1 MESRITASRLA
12 AGQRH
17 VVSPRAG
24 NRPHTHGSQKSATV
38 GLITPGGDSPW
49 CDDRPGGAAYRE
61 IVHLRLGGAA
71 LARAGR
77 AVVSAWHPLT
87 QVAVGADPVPAWQWR
102 SPWQRR
108 AVVGGLAAGTAAAVT
123 GSVMYVTFS
132 AAATKMFGLA
142 GKARGKI
149 APPQA
154 SKDQML
160 NDLGQNSAHHAQWGL
175 IGFLNLTSNWAI
187 VLLIIVSLVGVAPL
201 PLAVRRPLLG
211 WRIGWLAL
219 AVMPWMGIESQQEP
233 GTIPAD
239 WPWNPV
245 QVAVLVVVFA
255 VAGVR
260 HSRGVLWWMWALTL
274 LPWWVQAARPD
285 PGPVV
290 LAVGTILFTAV
301 ALAADAFGGRYRA
314 RLELAEAAE
323 RVEAEAG
330 RRAVLE
336 ERARIAREMHDV
348 VAHHRSLIA
357 VRAEAAP
364 YRLDRLAVD
373 ARAEFGELGGT
384 AREALTEMRRLL
396 GVLRAGEAA
405 EQGPQPGLGDL
416 PGLVAAARGAGLA
429 VRMSRRG
436 PLDGVPAAVGVCA
449 YRIVQE
455 SLSNAGRHAPGA
467 AISVTVDVEPA
478 SVRLKICNA
487 PPVATLNG
495 ATARTP
501 AVDDHRHGHGLA
513 GMRERVTLLGGTFSA
528 GPASG
533 GGFEVAAE
541 LPTGERP

>member
-1 MESRITASRLA
+1 VRLK
-12 AGQRH
+12 
-17 VVSPRAG
+17 P
-24 NRPHTHGSQKSATV
+24 
-38 GLITPGGDSPW
+38 
-49 CDDRPGGAAYRE
+49 
-61 IVHLRLGGAA
+61 GGAA

-77 AVVSAWHPLT
+77 AVVPAWHPLT
-87 QVAVGADPVPAWQWR
+87 QVVVGADPVPAWQWR

-108 AVVGGLAAGTAAAVT
+108 AAVWGLAAGTVAAVT
-123 GSVMYVTFS
+123 VSVVYVTFS
-132 AAATKMFGLA
+132 AAGTKTFGLA
-142 GKARGKI
+142 GKAGGKI
-149 APPQA
+149 APPQTP
-154 SKDQML
+154 KGQIL
-160 NDLGQNSAHHAQWGL
+160 NDLGQNSAHHAQGGL
-175 IGFLNLTSNWAI
+175 IGFLNLPSNWAI

-211 WRIGWLAL
+211 WRIGWPAL

-255 VAGVR
+255 VTGTR

-274 LPWWVQAARPD
+274 LPWWLQAARTA
-285 PGPVV
+285 PGPAVLVAGTVV
-290 LAVGTILFTAV
+290 FTAV

-314 RLELAEAAE
+314 RLKLAEVAE
-323 RVEAEAG
+323 RAEVEAG

-348 VAHHRSLIA
+348 VAHHLSLIA

-364 YRLDRLAVD
+364 YRLDRLAGD

-396 GVLRAGEAA
+396 GVLRTGEAA
-405 EQGPQPGLGDL
+405 EQAPQPGLGDL
-416 PGLVAAARGAGLA
+416 PGLVDAARGAGLA
-429 VRMSRRG
+429 VELSRRG
-436 PLDGVPAAVGVCA
+436 PLDGLPAPVGVCA

-478 SVRLKICNA
+478 AVRLKIGNG
-487 PPVATLNG
+487 PPGAVRNG
-495 ATARTP
+495 AGAGAHVP
-501 AVDDHRHGHGLA
+501 AASGHGLA

-528 GPASG
+528 GPAPG

>member
-1 MESRITASRLA
+1 M
-12 AGQRH
+12 
-17 VVSPRAG
+17 
-24 NRPHTHGSQKSATV
+24 
-38 GLITPGGDSPW
+38 
-49 CDDRPGGAAYRE
+49 
-61 IVHLRLGGAA
+61 HLNPGGAA

-77 AVVSAWHPLT
+77 AAVPAGHPLA
-87 QVAVGADPVPAWQWR
+87 QVVAGADPVPAWQWR

-108 AVVGGLAAGTAAAVT
+108 AAVWGLAVGTAAAVT
-123 GSVMYVTFS
+123 VSVVNVTFS
-132 AAATKMFGLA
+132 AAGTKALGLA
-142 GKARGKI
+142 GKTGGKI
-149 APPQA
+149 APPQTP
-154 SKDQML
+154 KNQIL
-160 NDLGQNSAHHAQWGL
+160 NDLGQNSAHHAQGGL
-175 IGFLNLTSNWAI
+175 IGFLNLPSNWAM

-201 PLAVRRPLLG
+201 PLAVGRPLLG

-274 LPWWVQAARPD
+274 LPWWLQAARTV
-285 PGPVV
+285 PGLTV
-290 LAVGTILFTAV
+290 LAVGTVVFTAV

-314 RLELAEAAE
+314 RLELAEVAE
-323 RVEAEAG
+323 RAEVEAG

-348 VAHHRSLIA
+348 VAHHLSLIA

-364 YRLDRLAVD
+364 YRLQLAGD

-396 GVLRAGEAA
+396 GVLRTGEAA
-405 EQGPQPGLGDL
+405 ERDPQPRLGDL

-429 VRMSRRG
+429 VEMSRRG
-436 PLDGVPAAVGVCA
+436 PLDGLPAPVGVCA

-455 SLSNAGRHAPGA
+455 SLSNAGRHAPGST
-467 AISVTVDVEPA
+467 ISVTVDVEPA
-478 SVRLKICNA
+478 AVRLKIRNG
-487 PPVATLNG
+487 PPDAARNG
-495 ATARTP
+495 AGAHGP
-501 AVDDHRHGHGLA
+501 APSGHRRGHGLA
-513 GMRERVTLLGGTFSA
+513 GMRERVTLLRGTFSA
-528 GPASG
+528 GPAPG

>member
-1 MESRITASRLA
+1 VHL
-12 AGQRH
+12 
-17 VVSPRAG
+17 
-24 NRPHTHGSQKSATV
+24 
-38 GLITPGGDSPW
+38 
-49 CDDRPGGAAYRE
+49 RPGGAAF
-61 IVHLRLGGAA
+61 
-71 LARAGR
+71 ARARR
-77 AVVSAWHPLT
+77 AAILAWYPLT
-87 QVAVGADPVPAWQWR
+87 QVVAGADQVPAWQWR

-108 AVVGGLAAGTAAAVT
+108 AAVWGLAAGTAAAVT
-123 GSVMYVTFS
+123 VSVVYVMFS
-132 AAATKMFGLA
+132 AAATKTFGLA
-142 GKARGKI
+142 GKAGGKI
-149 APPQA
+149 APPQT

-160 NDLGQNSAHHAQWGL
+160 NDLGQNSAHHAQQWGL
-175 IGFLNLTSNWAI
+175 IGFLNLPSNWAI
-187 VLLIIVSLVGVAPL
+187 VLLIIVSLAGVAPL
-201 PLAVRRPLLG
+201 PLSVRRPLLG

-219 AVMPWMGIESQQEP
+219 AVMPWTGIESQQEP

-255 VAGVR
+255 MAGMR
-260 HSRGVLWWMWALTL
+260 HSRGMLWWMWALTL
-274 LPWWVQAARPD
+274 LPWWLQAARTD
-285 PGPVV
+285 PGPTV
-290 LAVGTILFTAV
+290 LAVGTIVFTAV

-314 RLELAEAAE
+314 RLELAETAE
-323 RVEAEAG
+323 RAEAEAG

-348 VAHHRSLIA
+348 VAHHLSLIA

-364 YRLDRLAVD
+364 YRLDRLAGD

-396 GVLRAGEAA
+396 GVLRTGEAA
-405 EQGPQPGLGDL
+405 AQGPQPGLGDL
-416 PGLVAAARGAGLA
+416 PGLVDAARDAGLA
-429 VRMSRRG
+429 VEMSRRG
-436 PLDGVPAAVGVCA
+436 PLDGLPAPVGVCA

-478 SVRLKICNA
+478 AVRLKICNG
-487 PPVATLNG
+487 PPGAARNG
-495 ATARTP
+495 AGAH
-501 AVDDHRHGHGLA
+501 AVAASGHRRGHGLA

-528 GPASG
+528 GPAPG